1 MRFESGAGNKRK
13 VHPTFRA
20 YHTSGE
26 QVSMMGRILIL
37 LLLGAGCVVAQCEAP
52 SDVQAFFER
61 YDSAVSAGADRPARL
76 KLVERALQDHPNDYF
91 LLNRQRTLTDFG
103 KLKETYR
110 AKMASDSANPV
121 WPVLYS
127 DTLLDSDPA
136 AALGLLEKVGREHP
150 DFPWTHTRLAQIFNY
165 GKLENRARMDEE
177 ITRLLN
183 ACPTVTDGN
192 AVNLIWHIGSVAQNA
207 LLVSKLRPKLEGRL
221 GKLDNDPW
229 IPLWNMEL
237 KAHPLADDVAVRKQ
251 IERDLERF
259 ESLHHEKTQTW
270 LDFMQ
275 TGYFIAGNMS
285 EVDRIK
291 TILVDTYP
299 NSDLAKRIVQER
311 WRKAHP
317 YPAATADEK
326 TKLEY
331 HRASLAEMTEW
342 HRRWPEDSM
351 ILNQRFSD
359 MAALPET
366 KPEDLAKAADE
377 YLALYRK
384 SAESWYGGQ
393 PVEYAVA
400 EALIAKRVR
409 MDQIRPMLDT
419 GFSRE
424 SERPSRGMTGAN
436 RSAEM
441 LAMARVQI
449 DSFRIERARILLL
462 YWAALGQP
470 EKAKDVEEEIAS
482 IHPAP
487 GPNPFMNRKK
497 LAEVRQ
503 TAAAMQGKKVTPVVE
518 EAEENRWERIGKPL
532 PAFELVDLA
541 GKKWTLAD
549 LKGKRTL
556 INIWATWCG
565 PCVAEHL
572 EFQKLYEELKGVP
585 GTVILS
591 FSVDDEPAQVAPYMK
606 SKSYTFP
613 VVMGREVMNSVSPQL
628 MIPQNWL
635 ISPDGTV
642 MERQTGYIAGS
653 GWKAEMTDRL
663 KVTRP
668 SPE

>member
-1 MRFESGAGNKRK
+1 M
-13 VHPTFRA
+13 T
-20 YHTSGE
+20 
-26 QVSMMGRILIL
+26 GRTWLL
-37 LLLGAGCVVAQCEAP
+37 LLLGVGSAAAQCEAP
-52 SDVQAFFER
+52 VDVQAFFEQ
-61 YDSAVSAGADRPARL
+61 YDRAVSAGVERPARL

-91 LLNRQRTLTDFG
+91 LLNRKRTLTDTSG
-103 KLKETYR
+103 LKETYR
-110 AKMASDSANPV
+110 SKMASDPANPV
-121 WPVLYS
+121 LAVLYS

-136 AALGLLEKVGREHP
+136 AALALLEKVERENP
-150 DFPWTHTRLAQIFNY
+150 GFPWTHTRLVQIFNY

-177 ITRLLN
+177 LARLLTT
-183 ACPTVTDGN
+183 CPAVTDWY
-192 AVNLIWHIGSVAQNA
+192 AVTLIWRIGSAAQNA
-207 LLVSKLRPKLEGRL
+207 QLAAKLRPKLEERL
-221 GKLDNDPW
+221 GKRENDPW
-229 IPLWNMEL
+229 VPLWNMEL
-237 KAHPLADDVAVRKQ
+237 KAHPLADDAAVRAQ
-251 IERDLERF
+251 IRRDLARF
-259 ESLHHEKTQTW
+259 ESLHHEENQAW

-291 TILVDTYP
+291 TTLVEKYP
-299 NSDLAKRIVQER
+299 TSDLAKRIVQER
-311 WRKAHP
+311 WRNAHP
-317 YPAATADEK
+317 YPAVTADEK

-342 HRRWPEDSM
+342 HRRWPEDSK
-351 ILNQRFSD
+351 ILNLRFSD

-366 KPEDLAKAADE
+366 KPEDLAAAADE

-384 SAESWYGGQ
+384 HSDAWYGG
-393 PVEYAVA
+393 PPMEYPVA

-436 RSAEM
+436 RSAEA

-503 TAAAMQGKKVTPVVE
+503 TAAAMQGKEVTPVVE
-518 EAEENRWERIGKPL
+518 EAQENRWERIAKPL
-532 PAFELVDLA
+532 PAFELVDLG

-572 EFQKLYEELKGVP
+572 EFQKLYEELKGAP
-585 GTVILS
+585 GTVVMS

-606 SKSYTFP
+606 GKSYTFP
-613 VVMGREVMNSVSPQL
+613 VVMGREVMNSVNPQ
-628 MIPQNWL
+628 MIIPQNWL
-635 ISPDGTV
+635 IGPDGTV
-642 MERQTGYIAGS
+642 TERQIGYIAGS
-653 GWKAEMTDRL
+653 GWKKEITERL
-663 KVTRP
+663 KGTKALLQ
-668 SPE
+668 